1 MRVPSTVERTRS
13 SVPPAPTLG
22 DIDEKERENE
32 EANTPTPAGGTP
44 CIAGEFRS
52 ALDTLFETLEET
64 QPWYVSRV
72 NPDSSQLPNQLECR
86 SVKGQVRSVG
96 LSEITKRS
104 KHALP
109 VGMTHKELSIDIGNP
124 WPPLLS
130 PGAQIRR
137 GSNRPGLLWG

>member
-1 MRVPSTVERTRS
+1 MRAPSTRRKNTIKC
-13 SVPPAPTLG
+13 APTLG

-32 EANTPTPAGGTP
+32 EANTPAPAGGTP
-44 CIAGEFRS
+44 YIAGEFRS

-64 QPWYVSRV
+64 QPWYVFCV

-86 SVKGQVRSVG
+86 SVKGQARSVG

-109 VGMTHKELSIDIGNP
+109 VGMTHKELSIDIGNL

-130 PGAQIRR
+130 PRAQIRR
-137 GSNRPGLLWG
+137 GSNRPGLPWG